1 MKKIVIS
8 ITLSNI
14 LAISLYSNTLQ
25 NQNDSLNHLF
35 ESKFPVDDY
44 IYKGGFAKPKE
55 EEQNL
60 IELFEVDYDEAIKQ
74 ETKTIDKN
82 NTQIKNN
89 NQIDYNATIDK
100 IRQNQVKV
108 NKEIAL
114 TQEQQRERYYKK
126 LIKDSI
132 LAERNNEIR
141 EFNNN
146 SKYGVDGFSNQ
157 KSIDISTN
165 EHRLS
170 RMIRAGRLIPAILMT
185 AISSDLAGIVTAQI
199 EQDIYAAHG
208 RAVLIPRGSK
218 AIGFYQNDNKTGQNR
233 LAIQWREIIT
243 PQGINIML
251 TNSIVADAMGMSGAV
266 GALNNKYWDRYALPY
281 GLSTLSNALLLGIAS
296 KIDTGNNRTNS
307 EYTSEIYSNFQGD
320 INTIVSEIMQQQR
333 EIRPTIEIKSGS
345 RIFIVPTQHM
355 WFSKPKNGE
364 VLMEYFIE

>member
-1 MKKIVIS
+1 MKNIVILS
-8 ITLSNI
+8 IA
-14 LAISLYSNTLQ
+14 LATSLYANTT
-25 NQNDSLNHLF
+25 QNDNLNHLF
-35 ESKFPVDDY
+35 QSKFPVDDY

-55 EEQNL
+55 EQNDLVKLFNQDYNEKVVINQKPNL
-60 IELFEVDYDEAIKQ
+60 ID
-74 ETKTIDKN
+74 TN
-82 NTQIKNN
+82 NTQVEKTTPP
-89 NQIDYNATIDK
+89 IDYNKTIEK
-100 IRQNQVKV
+100 VKQNQVKV
-108 NKEIAL
+108 KKEIVL
-114 TQEQQRERYYKK
+114 TQEQQREQYYKR
-126 LIKDSI
+126 LIKQSI
-132 LAERNNEIR
+132 LADRNNEIK

-146 SKYGVDGFSNQ
+146 SRYGVDGFSNQ

-185 AISSDLAGIVTAQI
+185 AISSDLAGIVSAQI

-251 TNSIVADAMGMSGAV
+251 TNAIVADAMGMSGAV
-266 GALNNKYWDRYALPY
+266 GSLNNKYWDRYALPY

-296 KIDTGNNRTNS
+296 KIDTGNNNTYNS

-320 INTIVSEIMQQQR
+320 VNTIVNEIMQQQR
-333 EIRPTIEIKSGS
+333 EIKPTIEIKSGS

-364 VLMEYFIE
+364 VLMKYFIE